1 VTVAQPQA
9 SGQPQASTQQQ
20 MRRQQRI
27 EELCAASIRA
37 LTGDTQLHFRGGAL
51 HRGHAPLR
59 FLAPHLRDDSVASG
73 FEDFG
78 SRRGL
83 ADAMALR
90 LCHSDPALHREL
102 APADPVE
109 RLVFEMLEQLRVE
122 TLAPAEMPGVAANL
136 RHRFEQWSRAFHA
149 SRLTETRL
157 GMLMYALAQSCWS
170 MLNGKPPLAE
180 TEEIIETTRAKLGRA
195 LAGTLGGIRRERAD
209 QRAFA
214 AHALRIAAIVGAM
227 VRAAE
232 AQQASERD
240 ARNDNDE
247 DAPAAF
253 ALLLDFEQNDGD
265 GIASA
270 ASGQSQ
276 VFDAGGEGYRAY
288 TTRYDREIDAAALV
302 RRELLRE
309 YRQRLDQRIAS
320 SGIHLARLSRL
331 LAAILATPQR
341 DGWSFG
347 EEEGYVDGARLA
359 RLVSAPAERRL
370 FRLERHRPV
379 ADCALAFLVDC
390 SGSMKEH
397 VEPVAMIVDVMVRA
411 LETAG
416 AATEVLGFTT
426 GAWNGG
432 RPYREWLARGRPPHP
447 GRLNEVLHMVFK
459 NADRNW
465 RRARTDLAA
474 LLEPTLYRE
483 GIDGE
488 ALDWACGR
496 LMQRAARRR
505 ILIVISDGCPMD
517 SATALANDRFYLD
530 NHLKEVVA
538 RHEQAGMVE
547 VLGLGVGLDLSPF
560 YRRCLATDPAEP
572 IGNELF
578 LSIAG
583 LIAGRRRR

>member
-1 VTVAQPQA
+1 MTHPQQQA
-9 SGQPQASTQQQ
+9 SAPQRA
-20 MRRQQRI
+20 RRQQRI
-27 EELCAASIRA
+27 EELCAATIRA
-37 LTGDTQLHFRGGAL
+37 LAGDAQLHYRGGTL

-59 FLAPHLRDDSVASG
+59 FLAPHLRDDPAAAG

-90 LCHSDPALHREL
+90 LRHSDPALHREL

-109 RLVFEMLEQLRVE
+109 RLVFELLEQLRVE
-122 TLAPAEMPGVAANL
+122 TLAPDEMPGLAANL

-157 GMLMYALAQSCWS
+157 GLLMYALAQSCWS

-180 TEEIIETTRAKLGRA
+180 TEEIIETARAKLGRA
-195 LAGTLGGIRRERAD
+195 LAGTLAGIRRERAD

-214 AHALRIAAIVGAM
+214 AYALRIAAIVGAM
-227 VRAAE
+227 VRSAE
-232 AQQASERD
+232 AQQADGRD
-240 ARNDNDE
+240 GRADRDD

-253 ALLLDFEQNDGD
+253 ALLLDFEPSDTD

-270 ASGQSQ
+270 ARGQSQ
-276 VFDAGGEGYRAY
+276 AFAAGGQGYRAY

-302 RRELLRE
+302 RRDLLRE
-309 YRQRLDQRIAS
+309 YRQRLDQRIAA
-320 SGIHLARLSRL
+320 SGVHVARLSRL
-331 LAAILATPQR
+331 LAAILATPRR

-347 EEEGYVDGARLA
+347 EEEGYLDGARLA
-359 RLVSAPAERRL
+359 LLVSAPAERRL
-370 FRLERHRPV
+370 FRLERRRPV

-397 VEPVAMIVDVMVRA
+397 IEPVAMVVDVMVRA
-411 LETAG
+411 LEAAG

-432 RPYREWLARGRPPHP
+432 RPYREWLARGRPPRP
-447 GRLNEVLHMVFK
+447 GRLNELLHLVFK
-459 NADRNW
+459 SAERNW
-465 RRARTDLAA
+465 RHARTDLAA
-474 LLEPTLYRE
+474 LLKPDLFRE

-496 LMQRAARRR
+496 LMARAARRR

-517 SATALANDRFYLD
+517 GATALANDRYYLD

-538 RHEQAGMVE
+538 RHEEASVVE

-560 YRRCLATDPAEP
+560 YRRCLAIDPAEP

-578 LSIAG
+578 LSIAS

>member
-1 VTVAQPQA
+1 MTDAPQQA
-9 SGQPQASTQQQ
+9 SAQQQ
-20 MRRQQRI
+20 ARRQQRI

-37 LTGDTQLHFRGGAL
+37 LAGDAQLHYRGGVL

-59 FLAPHLRDDSVASG
+59 FLAPHLRDDSVAAG

-90 LCHSDPALHREL
+90 LRHSDPALHREL
-102 APADPVE
+102 APTDPVE

-122 TLAPAEMPGVAANL
+122 TLAPEEMPGVAANL

-157 GMLMYALAQSCWS
+157 GLLMYALAQSCWS

-195 LAGTLGGIRRERAD
+195 LAGTLAGIRRERTD

-214 AHALRIAAIVGAM
+214 AYALRIAAIVGAM
-227 VRAAE
+227 VRTAE
-232 AQQASERD
+232 AQQAGERE
-240 ARNDNDE
+240 ARDDD

-253 ALLLDFEQNDGD
+253 ALLLDFEQSDGD
-265 GIASA
+265 GIARATSGHSQAFA
-270 ASGQSQ
+270 AGANQ
-276 VFDAGGEGYRAY
+276 YRAW
-288 TTRYDREIDAAALV
+288 TTRYDREVDAALLV

-309 YRQRLDQRIAS
+309 YRQRLDQRIAA

-331 LAAILATPQR
+331 LAAILATPRR

-359 RLVSAPAERRL
+359 QLVSAPAERRL

-379 ADCALAFLVDC
+379 ADCTLAFLVDC

-397 VEPVAMIVDVMVRA
+397 IEPVAIVIDVMVRA
-411 LETAG
+411 LEAAG

-459 NADRNW
+459 SAERNW
-465 RRARTDLAA
+465 RRARTDVAA
-474 LLEPTLYRE
+474 LLKPDLFRE

-488 ALDWACGR
+488 AVDWACAR
-496 LMQRAARRR
+496 LMARAARRR
-505 ILIVISDGCPMD
+505 ILIVVSDGCPMD

-560 YRRCLATDPAEP
+560 YRRCLATDPTEP

>member
-1 VTVAQPQA
+1 VTGTQPQVSA
-9 SGQPQASTQQQ
+9 PQQA
-20 MRRQQRI
+20 RRQQRI

-37 LTGDTQLHFRGGAL
+37 LTGDTQLHFRGGTL
-51 HRGHAPLR
+51 HRGAAPLR
-59 FLAPHLRDDSVASG
+59 FLAPHLRDDSTARG
-73 FEDFG
+73 LDDFG
-78 SRRGL
+78 SQRGL

-90 LCHSDPALHREL
+90 LRHSDAALHRAL
-102 APADPVE
+102 APSDPVE

-122 TLAPAEMPGVAANL
+122 TLAPTAMPGVAENL

-157 GMLMYALAQSCWS
+157 GLLMYALAQSLWS
-170 MLNGKPPLAE
+170 VLNGQPPLAE

-195 LAGTLGGIRRERAD
+195 LAGTLAGIRRERAD

-214 AHALRIAAIVGAM
+214 AHALRIAAIIGAM
-227 VRAAE
+227 VRTAE
-232 AQQASERD
+232 AQQAGERE
-240 ARNDNDE
+240 AREGDDE
-247 DAPAAF
+247 TPAAF
-253 ALLLDFEQNDGD
+253 ALLLEVEQSDGD
-265 GIASA
+265 GIAA
-270 ASGQSQ
+270 ASGSSQ
-276 VFDAGGEGYRAY
+276 ALGAGSEGYRAY
-288 TTRYDREIDAAALV
+288 TTRYDREIDAAPLV

-309 YRQRLDQRIAS
+309 YRQRLDERIAA
-320 SGIHLARLSRL
+320 SGIHLARLARL

-341 DGWSFG
+341 DGWNFG
-347 EEEGYVDGARLA
+347 EEEGCIDGARLA
-359 RLVSAPAERRL
+359 QLVSAPAERRL

-379 ADCALAFLVDC
+379 ADCAFAFLVDC
-390 SGSMKEH
+390 SGSMKAH
-397 VEPVAMIVDVMVRA
+397 VEPVAIIVDVLVRA
-411 LETAG
+411 LEAAG

-447 GRLNEVLHMVFK
+447 GRLNEVLHMIFK
-459 NADRNW
+459 SADRNW

-474 LLEPTLYRE
+474 LMKPDLYRE
-483 GIDGE
+483 GVDGE

-538 RHEQAGMVE
+538 RHEQAGLVE
-547 VLGLGVGLDLSPF
+547 VLGLGVGLDLSAY

-572 IGNELF
+572 IGNELL

>member
-1 VTVAQPQA
+1 VTGAQA
-9 SGQPQASTQQQ
+9 SAQQQASTPQQA
-20 MRRQQRI
+20 RRQQRI

-37 LTGDTQLHFRGGAL
+37 LTGDAQLHFRGGTL
-51 HRGHAPLR
+51 HRAHAPLR

-90 LCHSDPALHREL
+90 LRHSDPALHRAL

-122 TLAPAEMPGVAANL
+122 TLAPAEMPGMAANL

-149 SRLTETRL
+149 SRLTETQL
-157 GMLMYALAQSCWS
+157 GLLMYALAQSCWS

-195 LAGTLGGIRRERAD
+195 LTGTLAGIRRERTN

-232 AQQASERD
+232 AQQAGEREAPDDD
-240 ARNDNDE
+240 A

-253 ALLLDFEQNDGD
+253 ALLLDFEQSDGD

-270 ASGQSQ
+270 ASGHSQ
-276 VFDAGGEGYRAY
+276 AFAAGGEGYRAW
-288 TTRYDREIDAAALV
+288 TTRYDREIDAAPLV

-309 YRQRLDQRIAS
+309 YRQRLDQRIAAG
-320 SGIHLARLSRL
+320 GIHLARLSRL
-331 LAAILATPQR
+331 LAAILAAPQR
-341 DGWSFG
+341 DGWNFG

-359 RLVSAPAERRL
+359 RLVSTPTERRL
-370 FRLERHRPV
+370 FRLERQRPI

-411 LETAG
+411 LEAAG

-459 NADRNW
+459 SADRNW

-474 LLEPTLYRE
+474 LLKPDLYRE

-488 ALDWACGR
+488 ALDWACSR
-496 LMQRAARRR
+496 LMQCAARRR
-505 ILIVISDGCPMD
+505 ILIVVSDGCPMD

-547 VLGLGVGLDLSPF
+547 VLGLGVGRDLSPF

-572 IGNELF
+572 VGNELF
-578 LSIAG
+578 LSIVG